1 MVILVVRAA
10 GISMAMALGT
20 EWQPFERP
28 VIGQEGSGAHT
39 EIKGKKVYTTFPS
52 RPYVVIGLI
61 AATNKLFG
69 NPKTRAVELAKKVG
83 ADALLLIDYNR
94 IPVGTT
100 GNWYGTHNYF
110 SGYGSSW
117 GSMNSR
123 IHYRV
128 IAQYAAIRWS
138 RPDAKGHPARTTG
151 RKGNEKQATQSVLD
165 QQRSR

>member
-1 MVILVVRAA
+1 M
-10 GISMAMALGT
+10 
-20 EWQPFERP
+20 
-28 VIGQEGSGAHT
+28 
-39 EIKGKKVYTTFPS
+39 KVYTTFPS

-69 NPKTRAVELAKKVG
+69 NPKTHAVELAKKVG

-128 IAQYAAIRWS
+128 IAQYAAIRWFLGLNLAFALEILCFS
-138 RPDAKGHPARTTG
+138 K
-151 RKGNEKQATQSVLD
+151 NVEKT
-165 QQRSR
+165 RR